1 MKMEGFQINYT
12 DLSDLFWEYKRK
24 IENLIENID
33 NCIERINMFTE
44 NAVFTGKTG
53 DAVKSYLGE
62 AHITIL
68 SGIKVTAQKLLDN
81 MAAYKDGYRAI
92 DSSTNFKLDEE
103 AIQEFRKK
111 LASNYEDTDEYTGK
125 IRSALSEVSDI
136 SDVGM
141 PDSNGVF
148 DIHEQMD
155 SDLIKLVSNVN
166 SYERENVVRLENSVE
181 LLLENLQSCL
191 SKIGLSQGAIESY
204 ETGSF
209 ITGKDAG
216 TLNTGIKIFGDLHE
230 KNKEAYD
237 EIYETEQ
244 KIKDEAEKR
253 KTQGIWRIVGGA
265 VLIATGAACIVLTG
279 GAATPVVADV
289 AVAVGRGTAVF
300 GAADAIE
307 GTQDIYYGSTGD
319 IDSTAVNGIKDDLFQ
334 GNEDAYYLTENAFA
348 FAASAMIPIGQASTA
363 GNLTFKSTATI
374 VAKEG
379 ISMGAGAGAQK
390 ITTDVTGNDTA
401 GMVAGMVASGVTA
414 KGLNGI
420 EAEANKLA
428 KAPKGIDGVTE
439 GAGNL
444 AEDVGKA
451 GKGLEGA
458 AKGAESAAEDAG
470 KVVETS
476 YGKSREII
484 QCSDINSKEVAKV
497 EEKVPVSDAVM
508 KSLEGSGLTSD
519 RIKEIRD
526 LPKPDYSKGEFV
538 NRDVNKPDPKTYLN
552 PDYYQKHLEPF
563 EKTGCYRIQR
573 TDPMLPDDQY
583 GGVLGHN
590 SGLFVTSGED
600 MMKVLKEADGDVS
613 KLEKIFGMDEGDWGK
628 NPVIIRVDD
637 PQHLRIPDGNE
648 MGAWTKYYIPGG
660 FTSGN
665 QAEAVIDSVPRGEY
679 QVMKF
684 NNPELMNWMK
694 KGIGE

>member
-1 MKMEGFQINYT
+1 MEGFQINYT

-33 NCIERINMFTE
+33 NCIERINTFTE

-68 SGIKVTAQKLLDN
+68 SGIKVTAQTLLDN

-111 LASNYEDTDEYTGK
+111 LASNYEDTDEYTDK

-253 KTQGIWRIVGGA
+253 KTQGIWRTVGGA

-279 GAATPVVADV
+279 GAAIPIVADV
-289 AVAVGRGTAVF
+289 AVAVGSGTAVF

-348 FAASAMIPIGQASTA
+348 FVASAMIPIGTASKAGELTFRSGTVMLGKEGVSTLAGYGASNLVYDKTNNQTLGMIAGILASTGSA
-363 GNLTFKSTATI
+363 KVLNMADAKLGWSNKGYINGDVLTDE
-374 VAKEG
+374 AKE
-379 ISMGAGAGAQK
+379 I
-390 ITTDVTGNDTA
+390 NDKFR
-401 GMVAGMVASGVTA
+401 GDNFDA
-414 KGLNGI
+414 KNSF
-420 EAEANKLA
+420 
-428 KAPKGIDGVTE
+428 
-439 GAGNL
+439 
-444 AEDVGKA
+444 
-451 GKGLEGA
+451 
-458 AKGAESAAEDAG
+458 ESTFND
-470 KVVETS
+470 S
-476 YGKSREII
+476 DRREII
-484 QCSDINSKEVAKV
+484 DRNASTTCGLNENLDGKLDGSKFSAIDKTSLLEAR
-497 EEKVPVSDAVM
+497 EKVPEIKPDTVMQKVIPSGQVDNYLNGEWTQVRNCCSKAEDTAPYISCGSDAYKELRLDYKGNDGEGCNV
-508 KSLEGSGLTSD
+508 KELEQNADVYIIRFTSD
-519 RIKEIRD
+519 A
-526 LPKPDYSKGEFV
+526 
-538 NRDVNKPDPKTYLN
+538 N
-552 PDYYQKHLEPF
+552 PSDIGIPNDGHPCTGTGFTGSDDHLIPEYKYPA
-563 EKTGCYRIQR
+563 TTP
-573 TDPMLPDDQY
+573 TDGAIY
-583 GGVLGHN
+583 
-590 SGLFVTSGED
+590 
-600 MMKVLKEADGDVS
+600 
-613 KLEKIFGMDEGDWGK
+613 KIDA
-628 NPVIIRVDD
+628 
-637 PQHLRIPDGNE
+637 DGNE
-648 MGAWTKYYIPGG
+648 TMVGMWDKDANRFYP
-660 FTSGN
+660 
-665 QAEAVIDSVPRGEY
+665 VP
-679 QVMKF
+679 
-684 NNPELMNWMK
+684 
-694 KGIGE
+694 

>member
-1 MKMEGFQINYT
+1 MEGFQINYT

-33 NCIERINMFTE
+33 NCIEKINMFTE

-68 SGIKVTAQKLLDN
+68 SGIKVTAQTLLDN

-111 LASNYEDTDEYTGK
+111 LASNYEDTDEYTDK

-253 KTQGIWRIVGGA
+253 KTQGIWRTVGGA

-279 GAATPVVADV
+279 GAAIPIVADV
-289 AVAVGRGTAVF
+289 AVAVGSGTAVF

-348 FAASAMIPIGQASTA
+348 FVASAMIPIGTASKAGELTFRSGTVMLGKEGVSTLAGYGASNLVYDKTNNQTLGMIAGILASTGSA
-363 GNLTFKSTATI
+363 KVLNMADAKLGWSNKGYINGDVLTDE
-374 VAKEG
+374 AKE
-379 ISMGAGAGAQK
+379 I
-390 ITTDVTGNDTA
+390 NDKFR
-401 GMVAGMVASGVTA
+401 GDNFDA
-414 KGLNGI
+414 KNSF
-420 EAEANKLA
+420 
-428 KAPKGIDGVTE
+428 
-439 GAGNL
+439 
-444 AEDVGKA
+444 
-451 GKGLEGA
+451 
-458 AKGAESAAEDAG
+458 ESTFND
-470 KVVETS
+470 S
-476 YGKSREII
+476 DRREII
-484 QCSDINSKEVAKV
+484 DRNASTTCGLNENLDGKLDGSKFSAIDKTSLLEAR
-497 EEKVPVSDAVM
+497 EKVPEIKPDTVMQKVIPSGQVDNYLNGEWTQVRNCCSKAEDTAPYISCGSDAYKELRLDYKGNDGEGCNV
-508 KSLEGSGLTSD
+508 KELEQNADVYIIRFTSD
-519 RIKEIRD
+519 A
-526 LPKPDYSKGEFV
+526 
-538 NRDVNKPDPKTYLN
+538 N
-552 PDYYQKHLEPF
+552 PSDIGIPNDGHPCTGTGFTGSDDHLIPEYKYPA
-563 EKTGCYRIQR
+563 TTP
-573 TDPMLPDDQY
+573 TDGAIY
-583 GGVLGHN
+583 
-590 SGLFVTSGED
+590 
-600 MMKVLKEADGDVS
+600 
-613 KLEKIFGMDEGDWGK
+613 KIDA
-628 NPVIIRVDD
+628 
-637 PQHLRIPDGNE
+637 DGNE
-648 MGAWTKYYIPGG
+648 TMVGMWDKDANRFYP
-660 FTSGN
+660 
-665 QAEAVIDSVPRGEY
+665 VP
-679 QVMKF
+679 
-684 NNPELMNWMK
+684 
-694 KGIGE
+694 

>member
-1 MKMEGFQINYT
+1 MEGFQINYT

-68 SGIKVTAQKLLDN
+68 SGIKVTAQTLLDN

-253 KTQGIWRIVGGA
+253 KTQGIWRTVGGA
-265 VLIATGAACIVLTG
+265 VLIATGVACIVLTG
-279 GAATPVVADV
+279 GAAIPIVADV
-289 AVAVGRGTAVF
+289 AVAVGSGTAVF

-334 GNEDAYYLTENAFA
+334 GNEDAYYLTENALA

-363 GNLTFKSTATI
+363 GNLTFKRTATI

-420 EAEANKLA
+420 AAEANKLA

-451 GKGLEGA
+451 GKGREGA

-470 KVVETS
+470 KVVESGTDS
-476 YGKSREII
+476 WNMVEGGGTINGREYSQHAMERMAPDTPQVRAELSRRAEKSATQRGLKVGTQEYYEYCKKYVDPRNIPPSVI
-484 QCSDINSKEVAKV
+484 EDAISSTKGIPGNRPDTFIHETADVKIVINSAGKV
-497 EEKVPVSDAVM
+497 ITV
-508 KSLEGSGLTSD
+508 
-519 RIKEIRD
+519 I
-526 LPKPDYSKGEFV
+526 PK
-538 NRDVNKPDPKTYLN
+538 
-552 PDYYQKHLEPF
+552 
-563 EKTGCYRIQR
+563 
-573 TDPMLPDDQY
+573 
-583 GGVLGHN
+583 
-590 SGLFVTSGED
+590 
-600 MMKVLKEADGDVS
+600 
-613 KLEKIFGMDEGDWGK
+613 
-628 NPVIIRVDD
+628 
-637 PQHLRIPDGNE
+637 
-648 MGAWTKYYIPGG
+648 
-660 FTSGN
+660 
-665 QAEAVIDSVPRGEY
+665 
-679 QVMKF
+679 
-684 NNPELMNWMK
+684 
-694 KGIGE
+694 

>member
-1 MKMEGFQINYT
+1 MEGFQINYT

-53 DAVKSYLGE
+53 DAVKSYFGE

-68 SGIKVTAQKLLDN
+68 SGIKVTAQTLLDN

-191 SKIGLSQGAIESY
+191 SKIGLSQCAIESY

-216 TLNTGIKIFGDLHE
+216 ALNTGIKIFGDLHE

-253 KTQGIWRIVGGA
+253 KTQGIWRMVGGA

-289 AVAVGRGTAVF
+289 AVAVGSGTAVF

-401 GMVAGMVASGVTA
+401 GMVAGMVASGMIA

-420 EAEANKLA
+420 DTKFNVSGNKWY
-428 KAPKGIDGVTE
+428 
-439 GAGNL
+439 
-444 AEDVGKA
+444 
-451 GKGLEGA
+451 
-458 AKGAESAAEDAG
+458 AESAYNEYKKLSDDSKVLTFNSLNSEEIYNIVKNSPESWAVEGYDLITSHNAKYFIKLTTNSIGEKTFNLDWPYYGGYEPDTIASIGELSG
-470 KVVETS
+470 K
-476 YGKSREII
+476 I
-484 QCSDINSKEVAKV
+484 
-497 EEKVPVSDAVM
+497 PVS
-508 KSLEGSGLTSD
+508 
-519 RIKEIRD
+519 RD
-526 LPKPDYSKGEFV
+526 
-538 NRDVNKPDPKTYLN
+538 
-552 PDYYQKHLEPF
+552 
-563 EKTGCYRIQR
+563 
-573 TDPMLPDDQY
+573 
-583 GGVLGHN
+583 GG
-590 SGLFVTSGED
+590 D
-600 MMKVLKEADGDVS
+600 
-613 KLEKIFGMDEGDWGK
+613 
-628 NPVIIRVDD
+628 
-637 PQHLRIPDGNE
+637 
-648 MGAWTKYYIPGG
+648 GG
-660 FTSGN
+660 FTMGYGKNADGTYANNSERSIPKSSAKVNTGTFDVDVYKDTVDIVISGKSDFCKLQKLVKMGFSN
-665 QAEAVIDSVPRGEY
+665 KNAAKMISDYESWRTRIEIIGENNISDGVEIAGNNVTSKYGYYGKAAAWDVGDVHMKGGAGQMNTIYSWGTLKDTGIISDLGTAVI
-679 QVMKF
+679 
-684 NNPELMNWMK
+684 N
-694 KGIGE
+694 

>member
-1 MKMEGFQINYT
+1 MEGFQINYT

-33 NCIERINMFTE
+33 NCIERINTFTE

-68 SGIKVTAQKLLDN
+68 SGIKVTAQTLLDN

-216 TLNTGIKIFGDLHE
+216 ALNTGIKIFGDLHE

-253 KTQGIWRIVGGA
+253 KTQGIWRTVGGA

-289 AVAVGRGTAVF
+289 AVAVGSGTAVF

-428 KAPKGIDGVTE
+428 KPKLGDVGDGGDAVLNDADGPVVKE
-439 GAGNL
+439 GSIEQLSEIEYKELTGYEYLDTQLGNL
-444 AEDVGKA
+444 KDKVKLNQYQSAESVNDWWANNGYDRPPYTPKTVVQDITLDCDTIFVRVYDGNISGLRGGWVMCAEDIKGLTPEQIQQKFALPSTPKYIGEVKLKA
-451 GKGLEGA
+451 GSNIRMGEVNPNYGFNGGGIQFDLKGQYIGEF
-458 AKGAESAAEDAG
+458 
-470 KVVETS
+470 
-476 YGKSREII
+476 
-484 QCSDINSKEVAKV
+484 
-497 EEKVPVSDAVM
+497 
-508 KSLEGSGLTSD
+508 
-519 RIKEIRD
+519 KEIGS
-526 LPKPDYSKGEFV
+526 LV
-538 NRDVNKPDPKTYLN
+538 
-552 PDYYQKHLEPF
+552 
-563 EKTGCYRIQR
+563 
-573 TDPMLPDDQY
+573 
-583 GGVLGHN
+583 
-590 SGLFVTSGED
+590 
-600 MMKVLKEADGDVS
+600 
-613 KLEKIFGMDEGDWGK
+613 DWSMGK
-628 NPVIIRVDD
+628 
-637 PQHLRIPDGNE
+637 
-648 MGAWTKYYIPGG
+648 
-660 FTSGN
+660 
-665 QAEAVIDSVPRGEY
+665 
-679 QVMKF
+679 
-684 NNPELMNWMK
+684 
-694 KGIGE
+694 

>member
-33 NCIERINMFTE
+33 NCIERISMFTE

-68 SGIKVTAQKLLDN
+68 SGIKVTAQTLLDN

-111 LASNYEDTDEYTGK
+111 LASNYEDTDEYTGE

-253 KTQGIWRIVGGA
+253 KTQGIWRTVGGA
-265 VLIATGAACIVLTG
+265 VLIATGVACIVLTG
-279 GAATPVVADV
+279 GAAIPIVADV
-289 AVAVGRGTAVF
+289 AVAVGSGTAVF

-401 GMVAGMVASGVTA
+401 GMVAGMVASGMTA

-470 KVVETS
+470 KVVESGKKTIISTLGNEIDITPSLKHTS
-476 YGKSREII
+476 VNKNPGPYGEVNTSV
-484 QCSDINSKEVAKV
+484 DIL
-497 EEKVPVSDAVM
+497 DA
-508 KSLEGSGLTSD
+508 EGN
-519 RIKEIRD
+519 IKTRRWYDSEG
-526 LPKPDYSKGEFV
+526 KAY
-538 NRDVNKPDPKTYLN
+538 RDVDMSDHGNPKEHPEVPHEHTWEYNNGKPKRN
-552 PDYYQKHLEPF
+552 
-563 EKTGCYRIQR
+563 
-573 TDPMLPDDQY
+573 
-583 GGVLGHN
+583 
-590 SGLFVTSGED
+590 
-600 MMKVLKEADGDVS
+600 
-613 KLEKIFGMDEGDWGK
+613 
-628 NPVIIRVDD
+628 
-637 PQHLRIPDGNE
+637 
-648 MGAWTKYYIPGG
+648 
-660 FTSGN
+660 
-665 QAEAVIDSVPRGEY
+665 
-679 QVMKF
+679 
-684 NNPELMNWMK
+684 
-694 KGIGE
+694 

>member
-1 MKMEGFQINYT
+1 MEGFQINYT

-33 NCIERINMFTE
+33 NCIEKINMFTE

-68 SGIKVTAQKLLDN
+68 SGIKVTAQTLLDN

-111 LASNYEDTDEYTGK
+111 LASNYEDTDEYTGE

-253 KTQGIWRIVGGA
+253 KTQGIWRTVGGA
-265 VLIATGAACIVLTG
+265 VLIATGVACIVLTG
-279 GAATPVVADV
+279 GAAIPIVADV
-289 AVAVGRGTAVF
+289 AVAVGSGTAVF

-319 IDSTAVNGIKDDLFQ
+319 IDSTAVNGIKDGLFQ

-458 AKGAESAAEDAG
+458 AKGAKSAAEDAG
-470 KVVETS
+470 KVVESGKKTIISTLGNEIDITPSLKHTS
-476 YGKSREII
+476 VNKNPGPYGEVNTSV
-484 QCSDINSKEVAKV
+484 DIL
-497 EEKVPVSDAVM
+497 DA
-508 KSLEGSGLTSD
+508 EGN
-519 RIKEIRD
+519 IKTRRWYDSEG
-526 LPKPDYSKGEFV
+526 KAY
-538 NRDVNKPDPKTYLN
+538 RDVDMSDHGNPKEHPEVPHEHTWEYNNGKPKRN
-552 PDYYQKHLEPF
+552 
-563 EKTGCYRIQR
+563 
-573 TDPMLPDDQY
+573 
-583 GGVLGHN
+583 
-590 SGLFVTSGED
+590 
-600 MMKVLKEADGDVS
+600 
-613 KLEKIFGMDEGDWGK
+613 
-628 NPVIIRVDD
+628 
-637 PQHLRIPDGNE
+637 
-648 MGAWTKYYIPGG
+648 
-660 FTSGN
+660 
-665 QAEAVIDSVPRGEY
+665 
-679 QVMKF
+679 
-684 NNPELMNWMK
+684 
-694 KGIGE
+694 

>member
-1 MKMEGFQINYT
+1 MEGFQINYT

-33 NCIERINMFTE
+33 NCIERISMFTE

-68 SGIKVTAQKLLDN
+68 SGIKVTAQTLLDN

-125 IRSALSEVSDI
+125 IRSVLSEVSDI

-253 KTQGIWRIVGGA
+253 KTQGIWRTVGGA
-265 VLIATGAACIVLTG
+265 VLIATGVACIVLTG
-279 GAATPVVADV
+279 GAAIPIVADV
-289 AVAVGRGTAVF
+289 AVAVGSGTAVF

-348 FAASAMIPIGQASTA
+348 FAASAMIPIGHASTA

-401 GMVAGMVASGVTA
+401 GMVAGMFASGVTA

-439 GAGNL
+439 GAG
-444 AEDVGKA
+444 
-451 GKGLEGA
+451 KGLEGA
-458 AKGAESAAEDAG
+458 AKGAESAAEDVG
-470 KVVETS
+470 KVVES
-476 YGKSREII
+476 GSSSGK
-484 QCSDINSKEVAKV
+484 VW
-497 EEKVPVSDAVM
+497 
-508 KSLEGSGLTSD
+508 
-519 RIKEIRD
+519 
-526 LPKPDYSKGEFV
+526 DYSKQFDGELANFNAGYEIKNV
-538 NRDVNKPDPKTYLN
+538 IKEDLYLVQFHSNAEVGSGRSLKYWTTFDAANRISTVD
-552 PDYYQKHLEPF
+552 DYMNQMALLSNWGTRDNVSIAKIPAGTKIKYAIGTAKEQVGAIESRPGGGLQILF
-563 EKTGCYRIQR
+563 EKFDDGWVLDTR
-573 TDPMLPDDQY
+573 PLP
-583 GGVLGHN
+583 
-590 SGLFVTSGED
+590 
-600 MMKVLKEADGDVS
+600 
-613 KLEKIFGMDEGDWGK
+613 
-628 NPVIIRVDD
+628 
-637 PQHLRIPDGNE
+637 
-648 MGAWTKYYIPGG
+648 
-660 FTSGN
+660 
-665 QAEAVIDSVPRGEY
+665 
-679 QVMKF
+679 
-684 NNPELMNWMK
+684 
-694 KGIGE
+694 

>member
-1 MKMEGFQINYT
+1 MEGFQINYT

-33 NCIERINMFTE
+33 NCIERISMFTE

-68 SGIKVTAQKLLDN
+68 SGIKVTAQTLLDN

-216 TLNTGIKIFGDLHE
+216 TLNMGIKIFGDLHE

-253 KTQGIWRIVGGA
+253 KTQGIWRMVGGA
-265 VLIATGAACIVLTG
+265 VLIATGVACIVLTG
-279 GAATPVVADV
+279 GAAIPIVADV
-289 AVAVGRGTAVF
+289 AVAVGSGTAVF

-428 KAPKGIDGVTE
+428 KPKLGDVGDGGDAVLNDADGPVVKE
-439 GAGNL
+439 GSIEQLSEIEYKELTGYEYLDTQLGNL
-444 AEDVGKA
+444 KDKVKLNQYQSAESVNDWWANNGYDRPPYTPKTVVQDITLDCDTIFVRVYDGNISGLRGGWVMCAEDIKGLTPEQIQQKFALPSTPKYIGEVKLKA
-451 GKGLEGA
+451 GSNIRMGEVNPNYGFNGGGIQFDLKGQYIGEF
-458 AKGAESAAEDAG
+458 
-470 KVVETS
+470 
-476 YGKSREII
+476 
-484 QCSDINSKEVAKV
+484 
-497 EEKVPVSDAVM
+497 
-508 KSLEGSGLTSD
+508 
-519 RIKEIRD
+519 KEIGS
-526 LPKPDYSKGEFV
+526 LV
-538 NRDVNKPDPKTYLN
+538 
-552 PDYYQKHLEPF
+552 
-563 EKTGCYRIQR
+563 
-573 TDPMLPDDQY
+573 
-583 GGVLGHN
+583 
-590 SGLFVTSGED
+590 
-600 MMKVLKEADGDVS
+600 
-613 KLEKIFGMDEGDWGK
+613 DWSMGK
-628 NPVIIRVDD
+628 
-637 PQHLRIPDGNE
+637 
-648 MGAWTKYYIPGG
+648 
-660 FTSGN
+660 
-665 QAEAVIDSVPRGEY
+665 
-679 QVMKF
+679 
-684 NNPELMNWMK
+684 
-694 KGIGE
+694 

>member
-1 MKMEGFQINYT
+1 MEGFQINYT

-33 NCIERINMFTE
+33 NCIEKINMFTE

-68 SGIKVTAQKLLDN
+68 SGIKVTAQTLLDN

-111 LASNYEDTDEYTGK
+111 LASNYEDTDEYTGE

-216 TLNTGIKIFGDLHE
+216 ALNTGIKIFGDLHE

-253 KTQGIWRIVGGA
+253 KTQGIWRTVGGA
-265 VLIATGAACIVLTG
+265 VLIATGVACIVLTG
-279 GAATPVVADV
+279 GAAIPIVADV
-289 AVAVGRGTAVF
+289 AVAVGSGTAVF

-348 FAASAMIPIGQASTA
+348 FAASAMIPIGHASTA

-439 GAGNL
+439 GTGNV
-444 AEDVGKA
+444 AEDV
-451 GKGLEGA
+451 
-458 AKGAESAAEDAG
+458 G

-476 YGKSREII
+476 YGKSTL
-484 QCSDINSKEVAKV
+484 NSLKNTENFTDSAIEHIFEGQVNARGK
-497 EEKVPVSDAVM
+497 AVGYHY
-508 KSLEGSGLTSD
+508 EG
-519 RIKEIRD
+519 I
-526 LPKPDYSKGEFV
+526 
-538 NRDVNKPDPKTYLN
+538 
-552 PDYYQKHLEPF
+552 
-563 EKTGCYRIQR
+563 
-573 TDPMLPDDQY
+573 
-583 GGVLGHN
+583 
-590 SGLFVTSGED
+590 
-600 MMKVLKEADGDVS
+600 
-613 KLEKIFGMDEGDWGK
+613 EG
-628 NPVIIRVDD
+628 
-637 PQHLRIPDGNE
+637 
-648 MGAWTKYYIPGG
+648 
-660 FTSGN
+660 TSGN
-665 QAEAVIDSVPRGEY
+665 VIPGTESSVNNIGVYKAQVEVNGIPKTANGGFSTFYSKNLSPQQVVDAINEAYSNCELKLGTRNTYQGVANNGMKIDMFLDQSG
-679 QVMKF
+679 KIISAF
-684 NNPELMNWMK
+684 PE
-694 KGIGE
+694 E

>member
-1 MKMEGFQINYT
+1 MEGFQINYT

-191 SKIGLSQGAIESY
+191 SKIGLSQCAIESY

-265 VLIATGAACIVLTG
+265 VLIATGAACHINT
-279 GAATPVVADV
+279 
-289 AVAVGRGTAVF
+289 
-300 GAADAIE
+300 
-307 GTQDIYYGSTGD
+307 
-319 IDSTAVNGIKDDLFQ
+319 
-334 GNEDAYYLTENAFA
+334 FA

-439 GAGNL
+439 GTGNV
-444 AEDVGKA
+444 AEDVGK
-451 GKGLEGA
+451 
-458 AKGAESAAEDAG
+458 
-470 KVVETS
+470 VVET
-476 YGKSREII
+476 R
-484 QCSDINSKEVAKV
+484 VV
-497 EEKVPVSDAVM
+497 EQ
-508 KSLEGSGLTSD
+508 LL
-519 RIKEIRD
+519 
-526 LPKPDYSKGEFV
+526 Y
-538 NRDVNKPDPKTYLN
+538 
-552 PDYYQKHLEPF
+552 
-563 EKTGCYRIQR
+563 
-573 TDPMLPDDQY
+573 
-583 GGVLGHN
+583 
-590 SGLFVTSGED
+590 
-600 MMKVLKEADGDVS
+600 
-613 KLEKIFGMDEGDWGK
+613 
-628 NPVIIRVDD
+628 
-637 PQHLRIPDGNE
+637 
-648 MGAWTKYYIPGG
+648 MGQMI
-660 FTSGN
+660 
-665 QAEAVIDSVPRGEY
+665 
-679 QVMKF
+679 
-684 NNPELMNWMK
+684 
-694 KGIGE
+694 

>member
-1 MKMEGFQINYT
+1 MEGFQINYT

-68 SGIKVTAQKLLDN
+68 SGIKVTAQTLLDN

-253 KTQGIWRIVGGA
+253 KTQGIWRTVGGA

-279 GAATPVVADV
+279 GAAIPIVADV
-289 AVAVGRGTAVF
+289 AVAVGSGTAVF

-439 GAGNL
+439 KAGNL

-470 KVVETS
+470 KVVESGTYSGDLMSAEEAARYSEYWRELGIGSDNTWKAFKDANPNGTIDDYFEIVQKQSPWPLGETGTPTTLKAGDRFFMAVENNAPENVIGGFGVKERIDSTDFVRNNLAVKYDWKTS
-476 YGKSREII
+476 CNVIREF
-484 QCSDINSKEVAKV
+484 EV
-497 EEKVPVSDAVM
+497 
-508 KSLEGSGLTSD
+508 
-519 RIKEIRD
+519 
-526 LPKPDYSKGEFV
+526 
-538 NRDVNKPDPKTYLN
+538 
-552 PDYYQKHLEPF
+552 
-563 EKTGCYRIQR
+563 
-573 TDPMLPDDQY
+573 
-583 GGVLGHN
+583 N
-590 SGLFVTSGED
+590 SGIELNVNAGPVGPQIDLGADLYLPGDTTMTQYDLFSNLGSEIKRED
-600 MMKVLKEADGDVS
+600 YVH
-613 KLEKIFGMDEGDWGK
+613 IIDEYW
-628 NPVIIRVDD
+628 VD
-637 PQHLRIPDGNE
+637 
-648 MGAWTKYYIPGG
+648 
-660 FTSGN
+660 
-665 QAEAVIDSVPRGEY
+665 
-679 QVMKF
+679 
-684 NNPELMNWMK
+684 
-694 KGIGE
+694 